1 MNKRPLLG
9 SERLVAFAATTSPAR
24 AKRFYRDALGLR
36 LVEETPF
43 ALVFDANGTMLRVTP
58 VEKVVTGEYTVLGW
72 GVRDIEATI
81 GRLKKTGVKFNRYPG
96 MGQDKLGVWTSPS
109 GARVAWFTDPDG
121 HTLSLTQH

>member
-1 MNKRPLLG
+1 MNKPPLLG
-9 SERLVAFAATTSPAR
+9 AEKLIAFAATTSPAR
-24 AKRFYRDALGLR
+24 AKRFYRDVLGLR

-72 GVRDIEATI
+72 HVRDIDATI
-81 GRLKKTGVKFNRYPG
+81 GKLEKAGVTFNRYPG
-96 MGQDKLGVWTSPS
+96 MGQDKLGVWTSPN
-109 GARVAWFTDPDG
+109 GARVAWFKDPDG